1 MKSLMELLDRFN
13 NWLKEKG
20 REQIE
25 GYVPTRRKRVLN
37 ILVWSFFYC
46 VIGIPLLKTNLL
58 WFIFATLF
66 YLSTIYYS
74 ITAER
79 FFSD

>member
-1 MKSLMELLDRFN
+1 MKSLMELLDRYD
-13 NWLKEKG
+13 NWLKEKQ
-20 REQIE
+20 RERIE

-37 ILVWSFFYC
+37 ILGWSFFYC

-74 ITAER
+74 ITAKR